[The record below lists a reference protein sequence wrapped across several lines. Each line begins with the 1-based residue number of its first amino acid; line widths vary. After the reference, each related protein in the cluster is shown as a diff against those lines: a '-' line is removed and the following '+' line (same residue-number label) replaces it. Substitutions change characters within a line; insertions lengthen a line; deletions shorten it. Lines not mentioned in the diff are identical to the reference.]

1 MSSIWVRG
9 SVWAGLLSLWEPARV
24 FLVTRTF
31 LWGEVIRAS
40 VLPREIRHCGTNDVN
55 KAAVCL
61 CVGMWRQAAADSVL
75 EMKVSHPGSAQSRH
89 EALVL
94 GSPPA
99 VPPQI
104 RPRSKACDLS
114 CYADTHDINATAK
127 TAESQCYY
135 NNDKWFQS
143 YIILFYYGD
152 SHVYYQG
159 YLMHALVQLK
169 SGKLLNS
176 FCCFK
181 EICFDSWQCSLC
193 WVWIYIPYVK
203 AFNSCFYTI
212 LWLVG

>member
-1 MSSIWVRG
+1 MCRHVETSSRRQCVRNEG
-9 SVWAGLLSLWEPARV
+9 LTPWKCSVQTWGLGAGL
-24 FLVTRTF
+24 
-31 LWGEVIRAS
+31 AS
-40 VLPREIRHCGTNDVN
+40 C
-55 KAAVCL
+55 
-61 CVGMWRQAAADSVL
+61 
-75 EMKVSHPGSAQSRH
+75 
-89 EALVL
+89 
-94 GSPPA
+94 SPP
-99 VPPQI
+99 PPQI

-127 TAESQCYY
+127 TTESQCYY